1 MCSEDMQICRESD
14 SNFENLLYMQCIS
27 SITVDQQ
34 TKSGISQRVMPHSAE
49 VFATLIQSKEVKQM
63 HDVTNIRMYGLDP
76 FRDEAAKLCPGGWSL
91 IPLQWPEVQGRGG
104 KELSVPQKILDFEF
118 FHSFDGHPQDDNIEV
133 EPEGIGG
140 EKEEEGDD
148 DNDIPP
154 YGFCEASFESSLT
167 MTEGGTVHGILLW
180 WKVYLLS
187 PEIDPERSVWYS
199 TEPKVMN
206 WQDHWLQ
213 VVFPLPHSIQ
223 CNSGDTIK
231 VLSAHDALR
240 IWLKAE
246 KISVAGS
253 VSGPARQCQESVAPI
268 ESSALNGGEDFR
280 GIEIGNV
287 DENSNS
293 VQYASIVQASAVAA
307 TEGSDE
313 TLTKKAKINLQQML
327 PVLGSSS
334 TRVASTERLMMSQCT
349 CGWHLLC
356 GAERIQ
362 CLNDELRTSMWEAA
376 LTDLLCNLRSQHLE
390 PQDAHRV
397 ILDVSDGS
405 LLSIA
410 LALEMER
417 MKVTDPEEPRA
428 LSATDPLSDLRI
440 ISLERKQFSRI
451 FHDQLAVSNDIDE
464 TVMVWDGEEWENVV
478 DWLNQSD
485 CDEGEDENNDE
496 ESVVRLP
503 DISPPT
509 PPRPLMIAALI
520 SECFYYQLHA
530 LPTWQALSFLYKR
543 TELESKLEPEALV
556 LPGGA
561 FIMAAAVELTDLAG
575 TYGKAGM
582 CVSYL

>member
-1 MCSEDMQICRESD
+1 M
-14 SNFENLLYMQCIS
+14 
-27 SITVDQQ
+27 
-34 TKSGISQRVMPHSAE
+34 KSGISQRVMPHSAE
-49 VFATLIQSKEVKQM
+49 VFATLIESWEVDEM
-63 HDVTNIRMYGLDP
+63 HDVSNICMHGLNP

-91 IPLQWPEVQGRGG
+91 IPLQWPEVQRRGG
-104 KELSVPQKILDFEF
+104 KELSLPQKILDFEF
-118 FHSFDGHPQDDNIEV
+118 FHGFEGPHDDNIEV
-133 EPEGIGG
+133 EPKGKEGD
-140 EKEEEGDD
+140 KEEEEEDEGDD
-148 DNDIPP
+148 DSDIPP

-167 MTEGGTVHGILLW
+167 VTDSGTVHGILLW

-213 VVFPLPHSIQ
+213 VVFPLPQSIQ
-223 CNSGDTIK
+223 CNAGDTIK

-253 VSGPARQCQESVAPI
+253 VSDPARQCQESVAPI
-268 ESSALNGGEDFR
+268 VSSARNGGEDFYSV
-280 GIEIGNV
+280 EIGKV

-293 VQYASIVQASAVAA
+293 VQYASIVQDNAVIA
-307 TEGSDE
+307 TYGNDE
-313 TLTKKAKINLQQML
+313 TLTKKAKISLQQML
-327 PVLGSSS
+327 PVLEISSA
-334 TRVASTERLMMSQCT
+334 RVASRERLMMSQCT

-362 CLNDELRTSMWEAA
+362 CLNDELRTRMWEDA
-376 LTDLLCNLRSQHLE
+376 LTGLLGGLQSQQNVNVLLRPDHE
-390 PQDAHRV
+390 PQDDHRI

-405 LLSIA
+405 VLSIA
-410 LALEMER
+410 LALEMRRIE
-417 MKVTDPEEPRA
+417 VTASIE
-428 LSATDPLSDLRI
+428 LTDPLSDLRI
-440 ISLERKQFSRI
+440 ISLEKKQFSRI

-464 TVMVWDGEEWENVV
+464 TLMVWDGEEWENVV
-478 DWLNQSD
+478 DWLDQSD
-485 CDEGEDENNDE
+485 RDEEEDENNDV
-496 ESVVRLP
+496 ESVVLLP

-509 PPRPLMIAALI
+509 PPRSFMIAALI

-543 TELESKLEPEALV
+543 TELDSKLEPKALV
-556 LPGGA
+556 LSGGA

-575 TYGKAGM
+575 TYGQAGM
-582 CVSYL
+582 CVPHLQSTPLFD

>member
-1 MCSEDMQICRESD
+1 M
-14 SNFENLLYMQCIS
+14 
-27 SITVDQQ
+27 
-34 TKSGISQRVMPHSAE
+34 KSGISQRVMPHSAE
-49 VFATLIQSKEVKQM
+49 VFATLIESWEVDEM
-63 HDVTNIRMYGLDP
+63 HDVSNICMHGLNP

-91 IPLQWPEVQGRGG
+91 IPLQWPEVQRRGG
-104 KELSVPQKILDFEF
+104 KELSLPQKILDFEF
-118 FHSFDGHPQDDNIEV
+118 FHGFEGPQDDNIEV
-133 EPEGIGG
+133 EPKGKEGD
-140 EKEEEGDD
+140 KEEEEEDEGDD
-148 DNDIPP
+148 DSDIPP

-167 MTEGGTVHGILLW
+167 VTDSGTVHGILLW

-213 VVFPLPHSIQ
+213 VVFPLPQSIQ
-223 CNSGDTIK
+223 CNAGDTIK

-253 VSGPARQCQESVAPI
+253 VSDPARQCQESVAPI
-268 ESSALNGGEDFR
+268 VSSARNGGEDFYSV
-280 GIEIGNV
+280 EIGKV

-293 VQYASIVQASAVAA
+293 VQYASIVQDNAVIA
-307 TEGSDE
+307 TYGNDE
-313 TLTKKAKINLQQML
+313 TLTKKAKISLQQML
-327 PVLGSSS
+327 PVLEISSA
-334 TRVASTERLMMSQCT
+334 RVASRERLMMSQCT

-362 CLNDELRTSMWEAA
+362 CLNDELRTRMWEDA
-376 LTDLLCNLRSQHLE
+376 LTGLLGGLQSQQNVNVLLRPDHE
-390 PQDAHRV
+390 PQDDHRI

-405 LLSIA
+405 VLSIA
-410 LALEMER
+410 LALEMRRIE
-417 MKVTDPEEPRA
+417 VTASIE
-428 LSATDPLSDLRI
+428 LTDPLSDLRI
-440 ISLERKQFSRI
+440 ISLEKKQFSRI

-464 TVMVWDGEEWENVV
+464 TLMVWDGEEWENVV
-478 DWLNQSD
+478 DWLDQSD
-485 CDEGEDENNDE
+485 RDEEEDENNDV
-496 ESVVRLP
+496 ESVVLLP

-509 PPRPLMIAALI
+509 PPRSFMIAALI

-543 TELESKLEPEALV
+543 TELESKLEPQALI

-575 TYGKAGM
+575 TYGKAEM
-582 CVSYL
+582 CVSYLQAAFNLS

>member
-1 MCSEDMQICRESD
+1 
-14 SNFENLLYMQCIS
+14 
-27 SITVDQQ
+27 
-34 TKSGISQRVMPHSAE
+34 MPHSAE
-49 VFATLIQSKEVKQM
+49 VFATLIESLEVDKM
-63 HDVTNIRMYGLDP
+63 HDVSNIRMHGLDP

-91 IPLQWPEVQGRGG
+91 IPLQWPEVQRRGG
-104 KELSVPQKILDFEF
+104 KELSRPQKILDFEF
-118 FHSFDGHPQDDNIEV
+118 FRGFEGPQDDNIEV
-133 EPEGIGG
+133 ETEGKEG
-140 EKEEEGDD
+140 EKEEEKERDD

-167 MTEGGTVHGILLW
+167 VTDSGNVHGILLW

-199 TEPKVMN
+199 TEPNVMN

-223 CNSGDTIK
+223 CNVGDTIK

-268 ESSALNGGEDFR
+268 VSSARNGGKHFP
-280 GIEIGNV
+280 GIEIMKV

-293 VQYASIVQASAVAA
+293 IQYASIVKDNAVVA
-307 TEGSDE
+307 TDGNDGI
-313 TLTKKAKINLQQML
+313 LTKKAKINLQQML
-327 PVLGSSS
+327 PVLESSS
-334 TRVASTERLMMSQCT
+334 TRVASRERLMMSQCT

-362 CLNDELRTSMWEAA
+362 CLNDELRTCMWEDA
-376 LTDLLCNLRSQHLE
+376 LTGLLSGLRFQQEVNVLLRPDLE
-390 PQDAHRV
+390 PQNAHRI

-410 LALEMER
+410 LALEMRRKE
-417 MKVTDPEEPRA
+417 VTVSIE
-428 LSATDPLSDLRI
+428 LTDPLSDLRI

-451 FHDQLAVSNDIDE
+451 FHDQLAVSNGTDE
-464 TVMVWDGEEWENVV
+464 TLMVWDGEEWENVV
-478 DWLNQSD
+478 GWLNQSD
-485 CDEGEDENNDE
+485 CDEEEDENNDV
-496 ESVVRLP
+496 ESVVLLP

-509 PPRPLMIAALI
+509 PPRSFMIAALI

-543 TELESKLEPEALV
+543 TELESKLEPQALV

-582 CVSYL
+582 CVSHLHTAFNLN